1 MEFNRIIK
9 LLRKERG
16 ITQKQAAEDLGVSQ
30 ALLSHYEKGI
40 RECGLDFVV
49 RVADY
54 YNVSCDYL
62 LGRSAER
69 NSVSTAASSAALKAI
84 RASDGALITPDGNGT
99 TSGSI
104 KLNVVSGKAVWD
116 TTITDQKDE
125 GRGCSFKDIT
135 AGSAVGD
142 AAKLV
147 LMALALMP
155 DAALTGTGIDTT
167 YGGDYFWFNN
177 GAEERL
183 PIRGGR
189 WNDGGGAGLFSL
201 YLDGSR
207 AGSYWYI
214 GGRSAFVE
222 LPAES

>member
-1 MEFNRIIK
+1 M
-9 LLRKERG
+9 
-16 ITQKQAAEDLGVSQ
+16 
-30 ALLSHYEKGI
+30 
-40 RECGLDFVV
+40 
-49 RVADY
+49 
-54 YNVSCDYL
+54 
-62 LGRSAER
+62 
-69 NSVSTAASSAALKAI
+69 STAASSAAWKAI
-84 RASDGALITPDGNGT
+84 RASDGALITPDANGP

-125 GRGCSFKDIT
+125 GRGCSFTDIT

-183 PIRGGR
+183 PIRGGS
-189 WNDGGGAGLFSL
+189 WGSGGGAGLFYLGL
-201 YLDGSR
+201 YDPRSSSSW
-207 AGSYWYI
+207 AV

>member
-1 MEFNRIIK
+1 M
-9 LLRKERG
+9 
-16 ITQKQAAEDLGVSQ
+16 A
-30 ALLSHYEKGI
+30 
-40 RECGLDFVV
+40 
-49 RVADY
+49 
-54 YNVSCDYL
+54 
-62 LGRSAER
+62 
-69 NSVSTAASSAALKAI
+69 
-84 RASDGALITPDGNGT
+84 
-99 TSGSI
+99 
-104 KLNVVSGKAVWD
+104 GKALCD
-116 TTITDQKDE
+116 TTITDQIDE
-125 GRGCSFKDIT
+125 GRGCSFTDIT

-183 PIRGGR
+183 PFRGGN
-189 WNDGGGAGLFSL
+189 WGSGGDAGLF
-201 YLDGSR
+201 YLNLGNPRGDSGW
-207 AGSYWYI
+207 AI

>member
-1 MEFNRIIK
+1 M
-9 LLRKERG
+9 
-16 ITQKQAAEDLGVSQ
+16 
-30 ALLSHYEKGI
+30 
-40 RECGLDFVV
+40 
-49 RVADY
+49 
-54 YNVSCDYL
+54 
-62 LGRSAER
+62 
-69 NSVSTAASSAALKAI
+69 
-84 RASDGALITPDGNGT
+84 
-99 TSGSI
+99 
-104 KLNVVSGKAVWD
+104 SGKAVWD

-125 GRGCSFKDIT
+125 GRGCSFTDIT

-183 PIRGGR
+183 PVRGGGWR
-189 WNDGGGAGLFSL
+189 NGGSAGLFYLSL
-201 YLDGSR
+201 NNPRSN
-207 AGSYWYI
+207 SYWDI